1 MRIWGKVFGFIIGF
15 MFGKIFGGLFGLY
28 LGHLYDKKQRFSS
41 LIQQAGKRQAIF
53 LNTTF
58 AVMGHVAK
66 ASGRVTEADIH
77 IATLLMDKMQ
87 LSGQIRQDA
96 QAAFRSG
103 RQADFNLQQQLADFK
118 NVTHSRHE
126 LLQMFLEIQ
135 IQTALSDGEL
145 HVKEQQVLTV
155 IAKEL
160 GLSAVLKDL
169 LARWQAEF
177 AHHQSAQGSKMSIDD
192 AYMLLGVSVEAT
204 DQQVKRAYRKLM
216 NEHHPDKLVAK
227 GLPEE
232 MMSLAKTKAQDIQAA
247 YESIKN
253 QRNMR

>member
-15 MFGKIFGGLFGLY
+15 MFGRIAGGIMGLF
-28 LGHLYDKKQRFSS
+28 LGHLYDKRKRLSG
-41 LIQQAGKRQAIF
+41 LIQQAGERQATF
-53 LNTTF
+53 FNATF

-66 ASGRVTEADIH
+66 ASGHVTEADIRV
-77 IATLLMDKMQ
+77 ATLLMDKMQ
-87 LSGQIRQDA
+87 LTGQPRADA

-103 RQADFNLQQQLADFK
+103 RQANFDLFQTLADFK
-118 NVTHSRHE
+118 RVTQSRHE

-145 HVKEQQVLTV
+145 QAKEQQVLAV
-155 IAKEL
+155 IAEQL

-177 AHHQSAQGSKMSIDD
+177 QHHQSGQGSKMPLSD
-192 AYMLLGVSVEAT
+192 AYLVLGIAESET
-204 DQQVKRAYRKLM
+204 DQQIKRAYRKLM

-232 MMSLAKTKAQDIQAA
+232 MMMIAKAKAQDIQAA
-247 YESIKN
+247 YETIKTS
-253 QRNMR
+253 RGMR